1 MRIVLPEYSKNYNLC
16 PIKGE
21 EELNSYGFTYSVS
34 GTSDYVIYWGV
45 ATSKLNLHSKYGVM
59 ETGFFWEAAFIDTI
73 GSYQCCSLNTKY
85 AYDQIINFD
94 LNGRKSAKDI
104 IFSLSP
110 NRQSK
115 YNAVHGQKNPIHQNI
130 ILALQNPT
138 DRSITY
144 PSSTSKYYEFVEEC
158 CKFYGKNLFVKLH
171 PWNSGERAEKLLEI
185 CSRYGC
191 EAAKCPVSSIS
202 GKEFVIGYNS
212 TFAVDCALHDTQ
224 YVQYGL
230 GTFYNTFGIHFSN
243 HTFPTS
249 VTKIQDAHKLVD
261 FLIYKYCFNKTMN
274 RDKYAAMIR
283 HFANSNEI
291 FPMNDEFCYANNL

>member
-1 MRIVLPEYSKNYNLC
+1 MKNYNLC

-21 EELNSYGFTYSVS
+21 EELNSYGFTYSTSVA
-34 GTSDYVIYWGV
+34 SDYVIYWGIP
-45 ATSKLNLHSKYGVM
+45 TSKLNLHNKYGVM

-85 AYDQIINFD
+85 AYDQILNFD
-94 LNGRKSAKDI
+94 LNGKKSAKNI
-104 IFSLSP
+104 IFSLNPS
-110 NRQSK
+110 RQSK
-115 YNAVHGQKNPIHQNI
+115 YNAVHGQSVSIHQNI

-171 PWNSGERAEKLLEI
+171 PWNSNEKAEALLEI
-185 CSRYGC
+185 CKRYKC
-191 EAAKCPVSSIS
+191 EAAKCPVSCIS
-202 GKEFVIGYNS
+202 GKEFVISYNS
-212 TFAVDCALHDTQ
+212 TFAIDCILHDVQ
-224 YVQYGL
+224 CVQYCI

-243 HTFPTS
+243 YTFPTS
-249 VTKIQDAHKLVD
+249 VTKIQDSHKLID

-274 RDKYAAMIR
+274 KDKYAAMIK
-283 HFANSNEI
+283 HFASSSEI
-291 FPMNDEFCYANNL
+291 FPMQEEFCYANNL